1 MILTLREDPCV
12 KGVHRF
18 FTVTFARGCIGC
30 CRTVRVAAIFCWEGG
45 YVMETRVA
53 VISIIVENP
62 DMVQTL
68 NGLLHEYSE
77 FIIGRMGI
85 PYPKRN
91 VSIIT
96 VALDAPQNT
105 ISTLS
110 GKLGGLSGVSV
121 KTAYSSVTGKSE

>member
-1 MILTLREDPCV
+1 
-12 KGVHRF
+12 
-18 FTVTFARGCIGC
+18 
-30 CRTVRVAAIFCWEGG
+30 
-45 YVMETRVA
+45 METRIA
-53 VISIIVENP
+53 VIAIVAESRDHIDEMNR
-62 DMVQTL
+62 VL
-68 NGLLHEYSE
+68 SAYGEY
-77 FIIGRMGI
+77 IIGRMGI